1 MSGAAGDGPRT
12 RPKASE
18 VAFEGS
24 TDAVTSGIVRDADER
39 TGAMSRH
46 AHGGRGAATPRGARA
61 LGTARDLAGVAT
73 AVDPDADDGHEA
85 SEDAI
90 EGTGRTAS
98 RAARARRDASLG
110 RAEREQ
116 ATAGKGAEGQAGTGA
131 GGPGGADVPGTRDTA
146 ARAGE
151 ARAGVTRGAGGR
163 SRTSVLRATRA
174 RHAGHATRARGAS
187 RALASRRAASAAAA
201 SRAQAAATGAA
212 AKAGGTAVAAAAP
225 ATAFPVAGVLAGILA
240 FVLASVVISQL
251 LGSVFGFWE
260 NEESKRSVAGLPPYI
275 TYSMVEE
282 ALRCQEEYGHPAG
295 CTIAQIILESGVG
308 DHLSGLATRDNNLFG
323 IKWASSFASC
333 PEVTGKESWQTGEE
347 YDGQSVT
354 ITDAFTCFASY
365 EDCIRFRSRVL
376 LQNSRYAD
384 NALIRQAISEHSS
397 DLMAEGLKDAGYAT
411 SSSYVDSLK
420 SVMDTYGLRRFD
432 TMTVADLVSSTS
444 ADGGTVVAAAMTQ
457 LGTPYVWGGT
467 TPYVGLDCSGL
478 TQWCY
483 AQAGISI
490 PRNSEDQH
498 AAGTSVPLSEARA
511 GDILWKPGHVA
522 IYLGGNSYIHAPKPG
537 DHVRVAEGIS
547 YFTCAVRF

>member
-1 MSGAAGDGPRT
+1 VSGAAEDGPRT
-12 RPKASE
+12 RPKSSE

-24 TDAVTSGIVRDADER
+24 TNAVTSGIVRDADER
-39 TGAMSRH
+39 AGAMSRH
-46 AHGGRGAATPRGARA
+46 AHGGRGAAAARGARA
-61 LGTARDLAGVAT
+61 LGTARDLAGGAT
-73 AVDPDADDGHEA
+73 AVDPDSDDGREA

-98 RAARARRDASLG
+98 RAARARHDASLRRDG
-110 RAEREQ
+110 REQ

-131 GGPGGADVPGTRDTA
+131 GGPGGADVPRTGDTA

-151 ARAGVTRGAGGR
+151 TRAGAARGAGGR

-174 RHAGHATRARGAS
+174 RHGRHGATARGAS
-187 RALASRRAASAAAA
+187 RAIASRRAASAAAA
-201 SRAQAAATGAA
+201 SQAQAAATGAA

-225 ATAFPVAGVLAGILA
+225 AAAVPVAGVLAGILA
-240 FVLASVVISQL
+240 FVLASVVVSQL

-432 TMTVADLVSSTS
+432 AMAVADLASSTS